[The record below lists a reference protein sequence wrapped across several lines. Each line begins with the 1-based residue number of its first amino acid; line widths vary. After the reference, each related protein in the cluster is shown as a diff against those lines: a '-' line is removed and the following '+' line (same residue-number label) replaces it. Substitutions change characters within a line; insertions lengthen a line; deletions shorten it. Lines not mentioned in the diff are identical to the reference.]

1 VARCFVTRK
10 LPGAAL
16 ERLVSAH
23 EVEVWPERLP
33 PTRERLVAR
42 VTDVEGLL
50 CMLTDEIDAA
60 LLDHAPLLTV
70 ISNYAV
76 GYDNIDVAAAA
87 ARGIRVGNTPD
98 VLTDATA
105 DLTLALLLAIARKL
119 PQEFAAVREGRWRPW
134 EPGHNLGADVHG
146 QTLGLIGFGRI
157 GQAVAKRASG
167 FDMRVLHSDS
177 RSDQTATNELLATSD
192 FVSLHTPLT
201 PRTHHLID
209 AAALARMK
217 PSAFLINTA
226 RGGIV
231 DQVALAEALHNRTIA
246 GAALDVTDPEP
257 LAAADPLL
265 KAPNLIVV
273 PHIGSATKRTRE
285 RMADL
290 AVDNLMAGLDGKPL
304 PHEVCLR
311 MTDVTPGSPA
321 TD

>member
-1 VARCFVTRK
+1 VGHNPGRVARCFVTRK

-16 ERLVSAH
+16 ERLGKAH
-23 EVEVWPERLP
+23 KVEVWPERLP
-33 PTRERLVAR
+33 PTREQLFAR
-42 VTDVEGLL
+42 VADVDGLL
-50 CMLTDEIDAA
+50 CMLTD
-60 LLDHAPLLTV
+60 APHLTV

-76 GYDNIDVAAAA
+76 GYDNVDVAAAT

-119 PQEFAAVREGRWRPW
+119 PQEFAAVREGRWLPW

-167 FDMRVLHSDS
+167 FDMRVLHIDS
-177 RSDQTATNELLATSD
+177 RSDQTAIDDLLATSD

-201 PRTHHLID
+201 PQTHHLID

-265 KAPNLIVV
+265 KAPNVIVV
-273 PHIGSATKRTRE
+273 PHIGSATTRTRE

-304 PHEVCLR
+304 PHQVCL
-311 MTDVTPGSPA
+311 PGSSSPA
-321 TD
+321 LR